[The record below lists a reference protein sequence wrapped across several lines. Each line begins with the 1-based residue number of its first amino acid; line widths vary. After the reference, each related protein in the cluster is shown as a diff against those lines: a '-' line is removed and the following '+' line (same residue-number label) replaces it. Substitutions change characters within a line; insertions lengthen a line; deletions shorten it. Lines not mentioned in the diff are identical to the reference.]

1 MSAQGRIAV
10 AQRRSPAYSR
20 GTALPT
26 SSRITS
32 SPDSPGQTTKCSKM
46 AFAPPAAG
54 EYGSYIYF
62 ISSQL
67 IPVRYPSG
75 KCLLCDTP
83 NNEAA
88 GTKKPMQLDCGHV
101 FHENC
106 IKAWVCSAH
115 TKCQFVACS
124 RRLCWL
130 EPHEI
135 GPVSRSEQAA
145 SRDESRVT
153 TINTAGEF
161 GGEFGVECF
170 ALLHDSLRRSGA
182 MRRSNST
189 RPKPVSPVQTSGTRL
204 RE

>member
-1 MSAQGRIAV
+1 
-10 AQRRSPAYSR
+10 
-20 GTALPT
+20 
-26 SSRITS
+26 
-32 SPDSPGQTTKCSKM
+32 M

-54 EYGSYIYF
+54 EFGSYTYF

-83 NNEAA
+83 NNEASNA
-88 GTKKPMQLDCGHV
+88 KKPMQLDCGHV

-115 TKCQFVACS
+115 TKCPFAACS

-135 GPVSRSEQAA
+135 GPVSRSERPM
-145 SRDESRVT
+145 SREEGRVLTIEIAGDFGT
-153 TINTAGEF
+153 TS
-161 GGEFGVECF
+161 F

-182 MRRSNST
+182 MKRSNSS
-189 RPKPVSPVQTSGTRL
+189 RPKPVSPVQPSGPRQ
-204 RE
+204 RA

>member
-1 MSAQGRIAV
+1 
-10 AQRRSPAYSR
+10 
-20 GTALPT
+20 
-26 SSRITS
+26 
-32 SPDSPGQTTKCSKM
+32 M

-54 EYGSYIYF
+54 EFGSYTYF

-83 NNEAA
+83 NNEASDA
-88 GTKKPMQLDCGHV
+88 KKPMQLDCGHV

-115 TKCQFVACS
+115 TRCPFTACS

-130 EPHEI
+130 EPHEV
-135 GPVSRSEQAA
+135 GPVSRTGQAM
-145 SRDESRVT
+145 SRVE
-153 TINTAGEF
+153 IDTAGKFESTS
-161 GGEFGVECF
+161 F

-189 RPKPVSPVQTSGTRL
+189 RPKPTSPVQTSGSRL